1 MRQKASGITMTAR
14 RQKLIITM
22 YPMSREVSH
31 MSCIKSIEMKA
42 NKWYGNLN
50 PISVT
55 IYQNTTRGGNHA
67 EARGIQYMINN
78 GIDTIDAKQATSHY
92 SCEDCERKQAF
103 HSVINITEDASDPRN
118 GKKISRRKMED
129 L

>member
-1 MRQKASGITMTAR
+1 
-14 RQKLIITM
+14 
-22 YPMSREVSH
+22 
-31 MSCIKSIEMKA
+31 MKA

-129 L
+129 LW